1 MCYCAGSS
9 KESLHR
15 PRNQKV
21 EMTGNDGNPSPAGTG
36 ADRSANP
43 AGIETP
49 RQLLR
54 HPPFAYYWFARIFT
68 SVAFAAQGV
77 AVGWHLYALTG
88 SALDLGLLGLVQFLP
103 TVILTLAVGHV
114 ADRYDRRMIAGL
126 CQVIQGVAAAALAA
140 GTVMGWLDRGAIFA
154 LVAVSASAR
163 AFEWPTMAALLPS
176 LVQRGM
182 LPVATAWAT
191 TANQLAQIGG
201 PALGGFLYALTPG
214 VAFATPSVLFICAA
228 LLTSRIPGAAP
239 VRPVA
244 RATLTSLFSGF
255 AFISSRRLLLGVLSL
270 DLFAVL
276 FGGAVALLPIYA
288 RDILLTGP
296 WGLGLLRAMPALGA
310 LGMSVVLARFPL
322 TRSVGPLLFAAVI
335 TFGAATI
342 VFGLSTSL
350 PLSLAALFVL
360 GAADVVSVV
369 IRFSLVQ
376 LQTPDDMR
384 GRVSAVNA
392 LFVGTSNQLGEFES
406 GAAAALIGVVPS
418 VVFGGCGTIAV
429 ALIWM
434 WLFPE
439 LRRVQTLDG

>member
-1 MCYCAGSS
+1 MTDREGEPGPPGGSADPRRAAGA
-9 KESLHR
+9 
-15 PRNQKV
+15 
-21 EMTGNDGNPSPAGTG
+21 T
-36 ADRSANP
+36 ADAHPQS
-43 AGIETP
+43 
-49 RQLLR
+49 LLR
-54 HPPFAYYWFARIFT
+54 HPPFVFYWFARIC
-68 SVAFAAQGV
+68 SVVAFAGQGV

-88 SALDLGLLGLVQFLP
+88 SALDLGLLGLMQFAP
-103 TVILTLAVGHV
+103 TMVLTLIVGHM

-126 CQVIQGVAAAALAA
+126 CQLIEACAAAALAV
-140 GTVMGWLDRGAIFA
+140 GTIMGWLDRGSIFA
-154 LVAVSASAR
+154 LVTVSACAR

-201 PALGGFLYALTPG
+201 PAFGGFLYAFSPG
-214 VAFATPSVLFICAA
+214 GAFATPAVLFAVAA
-228 LLTSRIPGAAP
+228 LMTSRLPAATP
-239 VRPVA
+239 VR
-244 RATLTSLFSGF
+244 RAGGTTLASLFSGF
-255 AFISSRRLLLGVLSL
+255 AFVYSRRLLLGVLSL

-296 WGLGLLRAMPALGA
+296 WGLGILRAAPALGA
-310 LGMSVVLARFPL
+310 LSMSVVLARFPL
-322 TRSVGPLLFAAVI
+322 TGRVGPLLFTAVM
-335 TFGAATI
+335 TFGAAT
-342 VFGLSTSL
+342 VMFGVSTWL
-350 PLSLAALFVL
+350 PLSLAALVVL

-376 LQTPDDMR
+376 LQTPDEMR

-392 LFVGTSNQLGEFES
+392 LFIGTSNQLGEFES
-406 GAAAALIGVVPS
+406 GATAALMGVVAS
-418 VVFGGCGTIAV
+418 VVFGGCATIAV

-439 LRRVQTLDG
+439 LRRVRRLDG